1 MQNGVAESFPF
12 WIEPESAMDSS
23 FNDPELIP
31 NRPVSVLDCFEV
43 AVHVAFLNSKMLKR
57 PQDNDFDVTTL
68 LTVKEVVVSK
78 FKKELV
84 QEQQE

>member
-1 MQNGVAESFPF
+1 
-12 WIEPESAMDSS
+12 MDSS

-31 NRPVSVLDCFEV
+31 NRPVSVFDCFEV
-43 AVHVAFLNSKMLKR
+43 TLHVAFLNSKILKR
-57 PQDNDFDVTTL
+57 PQNNDFDVTTL